1 MNNTFYTLGDP
12 AATPDPLSLPPLG
25 ADPAEA
31 RRTFSRI
38 GIAYAV
44 LVLVLQVTA
53 VAAQYLLYFLAPAV
67 LSYWWINWVFSLV
80 PLYGVALPVLWL
92 ILKGMPVSPH
102 NSDYA
107 LNRTAALEKTPFHM
121 GHWMILLVIAF
132 GCMTA
137 GGLLGNTTMS
147 ILSAIMDYDYANGL
161 ANMVD
166 SSPVWVTVIGGCI
179 CGPLGE
185 ELLFRK
191 LLIDRTRRYGDLP
204 SILLSGILFGLFH
217 GNLFQFF
224 YATLVGMVFAY
235 VYTRTGKYWWCFAMH
250 AVVNLMGGV
259 ITPGL
264 AGLLPEDLVSFT
276 SPLQPF
282 IYLFIVMWQYGML
295 IAGIV
300 LFCVLLSKR
309 KLSGGTD
316 PLYRENAARL
326 MVGNVGMILCFV
338 MMALLMAVN
347 LWPVR

>member
-1 MNNTFYTLGDP
+1 MNNTFSTQNDP
-12 AATPDPLSLPPLG
+12 FESPLLPPA

-38 GIAYAV
+38 GLAYA
-44 LVLVLQVTA
+44 LLTLIPQVVA
-53 VAAQYLLYFLAPAV
+53 IAAQLLLMV
-67 LSYWWINWVFSLV
+67 LWPQALTTWWINWIFSLV
-80 PLYGVALPVLWL
+80 PLYGVALPAMWL
-92 ILKGMPVSPH
+92 ILKQIPAAPH
-102 NSDYA
+102 NPDYA
-107 LNRTAALEKTPFHM
+107 VNRLASLEKPAFHF
-121 GHWMILLVIAF
+121 GHWMLLLIIAF

-137 GGLLGNTTMS
+137 GGLVGNTTMS

-166 SSPVWVTVIGGCI
+166 SSPAWVTVIGGCI

-250 AVVNLMGGV
+250 AVLNLMGGV

-309 KLSGGTD
+309 KLSGGTE
-316 PLYRENAARL
+316 PLYRENAARV
-326 MVGNVGMILCFV
+326 MVGNVGMILCLAV
-338 MMALLMAVN
+338 MILLIAIN
-347 LWPVR
+347 LWPL